1 MKILLIQPLYPA
13 TFWSF
18 KHALKFISKKAILP
32 PLGLIT
38 ISAMLPDDWEK
49 QLIDLNIEQ
58 LKSSDLMRA
67 DLVFISAMNIQRESV
82 ELIVRQCKNYNKKIV
97 AGGPL
102 FTQCQEDFPLID
114 HLVLNEAEVT
124 LPLFLEDY
132 KNGHPQ
138 RIYTTPEFPDITS
151 TPVPEYKLLSLKS
164 YSTMNIQYSRGCP
177 YVCDF
182 CEIPSLFGHKV
193 RTKHTAQIISEL
205 DNLYKLNW
213 RGQVFFVDD
222 NFIGNK
228 KKLKTDLLPVL
239 KSWMKERKFPFEF
252 NTEASIDLADDEEL
266 MELMIASGFNSVF
279 IGIET
284 PEETSLEECNKIQNK
299 NRDLLASIKKIQN
312 KGLQVT
318 AGFIV
323 GFDND
328 SPSVFQRQID
338 FIQQSGIVT
347 AMVGLLNAPRNT
359 KLYKRLLSENR
370 LLPKFTGNNTD
381 FNTNIIPHMN
391 FQELMTGYKKIIHD
405 IYSIKPYYQRVR
417 IYLQTSKPG
426 FYRPVK
432 LNLSVVMAF
441 FKSILIIGLFDKGR
455 GDFWKL
461 FIWSLIRG
469 PRYMTNAIVFSIYGY
484 HFRKVYELANK
495 H

>member
-1 MKILLIQPLYPA
+1 MKSLLIHPIYPA

-38 ISAMLPDDWEK
+38 ISAMFPETWEK
-49 QLIDLNIEQ
+49 KLIDLNVEE
-58 LKSSDLMRA
+58 LKLSDLMWA
-67 DLVFISAMNIQRESV
+67 DLIFISAMNIQRESV
-82 ELIVRQCKNYNKKIV
+82 ETIVRQCKKYNKKIV

-102 FTQCQEDFPLID
+102 FTQCYEDFPLID
-114 HLVLNEAEVT
+114 FLVLNEAEIT
-124 LPLFLEDY
+124 LPLFLEDLE
-132 KNGHPQ
+132 NGQTQ
-138 RIYTTPEFPDITS
+138 RIYTTTEFPDITR
-151 TPVPEYKLLSLKS
+151 TPIPEYNLLSLKS

-177 YVCDF
+177 YACDF

-193 RTKHTAQIISEL
+193 RTKQKEQILSEL
-205 DNLYKLNW
+205 DKLYELNW
-213 RGQVFFVDD
+213 KGQVFFVDD

-228 KKLKTDLLPVL
+228 KKLKTDLLPAL
-239 KSWMKERKFPFEF
+239 QSWMKERKYPFEF

-266 MELMIASGFNSVF
+266 MELMIQTGFNSVF

-284 PEETSLEECNKIQNK
+284 PEENSLEECNKIQNK
-299 NRDLLASIKKIQN
+299 NRDLLACIKKIQR
-312 KGLQVT
+312 KGIQVT

-328 SPSVFQRQID
+328 TPSIFQRQID

-359 KLYKRLLSENR
+359 KLYKRLHLENR
-370 LLPKFTGNNTD
+370 LSPKFSGNNTD
-381 FNTNIIPHMN
+381 FNTNIIPKMN
-391 FQELMTGYKKIIHD
+391 FQELMTGYKQIIHD
-405 IYSIKPYYQRVR
+405 IYSIKPYYHRVR
-417 IYLQTSKPG
+417 LYLKTCKPG

-432 LNLSVVMAF
+432 VNFSYLMAF
-441 FKSILIIGLFDKGR
+441 IKSILIIGLFEKGR
-455 GDFWKL
+455 FDFWKL
-461 FIWSLIRG
+461 FIWSMFHG
-469 PRYMTNAIVFSIYGY
+469 HRYMANAIIFSIYGY

-495 H
+495 R

>member
-1 MKILLIQPLYPA
+1 MKILLIHPLYPD
-13 TFWSF
+13 TFWGF
-18 KHALKFISKKAILP
+18 KHALKFISKKANLP

-38 ISAMLPDDWEK
+38 ISAMLPENWEK
-49 QLIDLNIEQ
+49 KLVDLNIEK
-58 LKSSDLMRA
+58 LKSTDIIWA
-67 DLVFISAMNIQRESV
+67 DMIFISAMNIQRESV
-82 ELIVRQCKNYNKKIV
+82 NLIVRECKKYDKKIA

-102 FTQCQEDFPLID
+102 FTEFYEDFTAID
-114 HLVLNEAEVT
+114 YLVLNEAEIT
-124 LPLFLEDY
+124 LPLFLEDL
-132 KNGHPQ
+132 KNGHPEH
-138 RIYTTPEFPDITS
+138 IYTTTEYPELSKTPIPD
-151 TPVPEYKLLSLKS
+151 YHLLSLKR

-177 YVCDF
+177 FACDF
-182 CEIPSLFGHKV
+182 CEISSLFGHKV
-193 RTKHTAQIISEL
+193 RTKQTSQILSEL
-205 DNLYKLNW
+205 DRLYELNW

-228 KKLKTDLLPVL
+228 KKLKTDLLPAMQ
-239 KSWMKERKFPFEF
+239 KWMKERKYPFEF

-266 MELMIASGFNSVF
+266 MELMTKTRFNTVF

-284 PEETSLEECNKIQNK
+284 PEENSLEECNKIQNK
-299 NRDLLASIKKIQN
+299 NRNLLQSIQKIHKKGI
-312 KGLQVT
+312 QVT
-318 AGFIV
+318 GGFIV
-323 GFDND
+323 GFDHD
-328 SPSVFQRQID
+328 SSSVFQRQID

-370 LLPKFTGNNTD
+370 LLPKFSGNNTD
-381 FNTNIIPHMN
+381 FNTNIIPTMN

-417 IYLQTSKPG
+417 VYLKTCKPG
-426 FYRPVK
+426 FKRPVK
-432 LNLSVVMAF
+432 FKLSLFIAF

-455 GDFWKL
+455 FDFWKL
-461 FIWSLIRG
+461 FVWSLFRG

-495 H
+495 R